1 METESKEKVVFRFRR
16 SEHISLL
23 HTLILQITMKRQ
35 SLFTLSTLVFLCHLT
50 FAAQSDFLII
60 TNPDKLSILNQYE
73 QPLTESEKKLIF
85 PFMPFQIINPKEILG
100 DQITEV
106 TRCTNLGSTY
116 FLLKNESGGFT
127 GNEHITFQKISKC
140 IILGDTVEVIRDF
153 TLSQKFPSKGIEST
167 IKKGESCIRIF
178 QNGSNT
184 YLLGLGKPQ
193 RYGWCTTS
201 GVLKK
206 AIKIEQPEATVDFGY
221 IAQRIQKRLDA
232 ANELY
237 RNYFSYFNTLTHQQK
252 SIPCWQFFA
261 ENGSYR
267 CTLKGS
273 QQTIVQ
279 LQQSTDYIVQD
290 IEQLLLGKPFSIN
303 NSGNLITIVK
313 R

>member
-1 METESKEKVVFRFRR
+1 MFRFRR
-16 SEHISLL
+16 SERISLL

-35 SLFTLSTLVFLCHLT
+35 SLVTLSTVFFLCHLT

-73 QPLTESEKKLIF
+73 QPLTELEKKLIF

-106 TRCTNLGSTY
+106 IRCTNLGSTY

-127 GNEHITFQKISKC
+127 GNDHITFQKISKC
-140 IILGDTVEVIRDF
+140 IVLGDTVEVVRDF
-153 TLSQKFPSKGIEST
+153 TLSQKFPTKGIEST

-184 YLLGLGKPQ
+184 YLLGLGNPQ
-193 RYGWCTTS
+193 RYGWCAAS

-206 AIKIEQPEATVDFGY
+206 AIKIENSEATVDLVDIG
-221 IAQRIQKRLDA
+221 QRVQKRLDA

-237 RNYFSYFNTLTHQQK
+237 KNYFSYFNDLTDQQK
-252 SIPCWQFFA
+252 SIPYWQTFS
-261 ENGSYR
+261 ENGGYR

-273 QQTIVQ
+273 RQTIAQ

-290 IEQLLLGKPFSIN
+290 IKQLLLGKPFSVN
-303 NSGNLITIVK
+303 NSGDQIIIVK